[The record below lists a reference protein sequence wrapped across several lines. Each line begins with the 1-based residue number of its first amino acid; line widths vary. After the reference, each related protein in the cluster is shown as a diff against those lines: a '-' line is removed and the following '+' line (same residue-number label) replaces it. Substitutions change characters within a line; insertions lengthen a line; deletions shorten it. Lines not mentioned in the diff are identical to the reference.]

1 MKTILG
7 LDLGSGSIGWAVV
20 REDENTRSIERLG
33 SRIVPLSTDDATQFT
48 TGKAI
53 TKNSERTAMR
63 TQRKG
68 YDRYGLRR
76 RLLTDYLHRLG
87 MAPDERLIKL
97 PQVELWGLR
106 AKAVHEKIELPELGR
121 VLYHL
126 NQKRGYKSGKADFQ
140 DKKSSEYLAA
150 VSGRYKEIQ
159 ERGIT
164 IGEKFYAELQANPDY
179 RCKDQVFPRAAYVEE
194 FDRIMACQ
202 RQFHAILTDEH
213 IAHLRDYIIYYQRP
227 LKSCKHLVGDC
238 TLASVRYVRPDGT
251 VAVKG
256 VKVAPR
262 TSPLFQVCKIE
273 QSLNN
278 LELRNKRNER
288 FEMTAM
294 QHQALFDFM
303 NQHEKLKLSDLQKI
317 LGISKSDGWW
327 GGKAIGTG
335 LQGNTTYTAV
345 AKALKGGYSHLLRFD
360 LKVKTEEF
368 ADPDSGEVVE
378 RKIIDESFEQEPFY
392 RLWHTLYSIDD
403 MEVLDRILQE
413 KFGIDDAG
421 VRHDL
426 CALDFVKAGY
436 SNLSSAAMRR
446 ILPYLQM
453 GYGYAEACFMAGYN
467 HSNSLTKDENL
478 ARELKDKLAPIAK
491 GDLRQ
496 PVVEK
501 ILNQMINLVNAL
513 MQEYGRFDEIRVEL
527 ARELKQSR
535 EEREKADKNNRERES
550 HNKFYAEK
558 ISEMNLS
565 PTRSRVQKYRMYEE
579 SQHLC
584 MYCGQPVNLTAF
596 LQGYDTEVEHIIPRS
611 LYFDDSFAN
620 KVCSCRKCNQEKGNR
635 TAYDYMASQ
644 GEGTLAIYL
653 ERIKKMYEEH
663 KISKQKYSYLM
674 MRQRDI
680 PQDFLNRQMRESQ
693 YMARK
698 ALDILR
704 SVCRSVYAT
713 GGGVTAYLRHIWGW
727 DLVLHDL
734 NIDRYRAGGL
744 TEIREVNHVDTE
756 CIKDWSKRLDHR
768 HHAVDALAIACTRQ
782 GYIQRLNTLSAL
794 SDEEGDAY
802 MSLDRYMQEQPHF
815 SYAEVRAA
823 VEKILISFKAGKRV
837 ATQGKRYIHRGG
849 KRILVQQG
857 IVVPRGALSE
867 QSVYGVI
874 RRYEKNKKG
883 ETSLRQEYVIKYP
896 VTAIDEKTLPYVID
910 GGIREILRR
919 RLEACGGNARQAYAE
934 PLYTAA
940 GKRINTVR
948 CFTGLSAVVPV
959 KYDGDR
965 PVGFVKP
972 GNNHHIAI
980 YTDRDG
986 KLHEHVVTFWHAV
999 ERKKFGLPVVI
1010 EHPDAVWDSVTDAMP
1025 ESFLSQL
1032 PDVSWKFEFSM
1043 QQNEMFILGMPDDL
1057 YADAMENGDYALLGK
1072 YLYRVQ
1078 KLGTGAYV
1086 FRFHIETASDDRYVD
1101 ETGKKTFNLKLSQK
1115 MNRVRWIAS
1124 LDALRKVNPHKV
1136 KIDLLGRITAL

>member
-20 REDENTRSIERLG
+20 REGENTRSIERMG
-33 SRIVPLSTDDATQFT
+33 SRIVPLSTGDATQFT

-68 YDRYGLRR
+68 YDRYQLRR
-76 RLLTDYLHRLG
+76 RLLTDYLHQLG
-87 MAPDERLIKL
+87 MTPDERLIKL

-106 AKAVHEKIELPELGR
+106 AKAVHGKIELPELGR

-140 DKKSSEYLAA
+140 DKKSSDYLTA
-150 VSGRYKEIQ
+150 VSRRYKEIQ
-159 ERGIT
+159 EQGIT
-164 IGEKFYAELQANPDY
+164 IGEKFYAELQADPDY
-179 RCKDQVFPRAAYVEE
+179 RCKDKVFPRAAYVEE
-194 FDRIMACQ
+194 FNRIMACQ

-238 TLASVRYVRPDGT
+238 TLARVRYVRPDGT

-278 LELRNKRNER
+278 IELRNKRNER

-345 AKALKGGYSHLLRFD
+345 AKALNGRYSHLLRFD
-360 LKVKTEEF
+360 LKINTQEF
-368 ADPDSGEVVE
+368 ANPDTGEVIE
-378 RKIIDESFEQEPFY
+378 RKIVDESYEQEPLY

-403 MEVLDRILQE
+403 VEVLDRILQE

-421 VRHDL
+421 VRQAL
-426 CALDFVKAGY
+426 CKIDFVKAGY
-436 SNLSSAAMRR
+436 GNLSSAAMRR

-467 HSNSLTKDENL
+467 HSNSLTQDENL

-513 MQEYGRFDEIRVEL
+513 MQEYGHFDEIRVEL

-535 EEREKADKNNRERES
+535 EEREKADKANRERES
-550 HNKFYAEK
+550 HNKFYAER
-558 ISEMNLS
+558 IAELDLP

-584 MYCGQPVNLTAF
+584 MYCGQPVSLKAF

-644 GEGTLAIYL
+644 GEGSLAVYL

-663 KISKQKYSYLM
+663 KISRQKYSYLL
-674 MRQRDI
+674 MRQKDI

-698 ALDILR
+698 ALDLLR
-704 SVCRSVYAT
+704 DVCRNVYAT

-727 DLVLHDL
+727 DRVLHDL
-734 NIDRYRAGGL
+734 NLDRYRAGGL
-744 TEIREVNHVDTE
+744 TEMRELNHADTE
-756 CIKDWSKRLDHR
+756 CIKDWNKRLDHR

-782 GYIQRLNTLSAL
+782 GYIQRINTLS
-794 SDEEGDAY
+794 SRSGEEGDATV
-802 MSLDRYMQEQPHF
+802 SLDRYMQEQPHF
-815 SYAEVRAA
+815 SYEEVRAA
-823 VEKILISFKAGKRV
+823 VDKILVSFKAGKRV
-837 ATQGKRYIHRGG
+837 ATPGKRYIHRGG
-849 KRILVQQG
+849 KRISVQQG

-874 RRYEKNKKG
+874 QRYEKNKKG
-883 ETSLRQEYVIKYP
+883 ETSLRPQYVIKYP
-896 VTAIDEKTLPYVID
+896 IASIDGKTLPYVID

-934 PLYTAA
+934 PLYSAA
-940 GKRINTVR
+940 GKEIKTVR
-948 CFTGLSAVVPV
+948 CLTGLSAVVPV
-959 KYDGDR
+959 KYDGER
-965 PVGFVKP
+965 AVGFVKP
-972 GNNHHIAI
+972 ANNHHIAI

-986 KLHEHVVTFWHAV
+986 ELYEHVVTFWHAV
-999 ERKKFGLPVVI
+999 ERKKFGLPVII

-1025 ESFLSQL
+1025 EPFLQQL
-1032 PDVSWKFEFSM
+1032 PDASWKFAFSM

-1057 YADAMENGDYALLGK
+1057 YEDAMENGDYALLGK

-1078 KLGTGAYV
+1078 KLATKNYV
-1086 FRFHIETASDDRYVD
+1086 FRYHTETKVDDKYSGVRN
-1101 ETGKKTFNLKLSQK
+1101 EMLSKKMGKLKI
-1115 MNRVRWIAS
+1115 IAS
-1124 LDALRKVNPHKV
+1124 LDALKRVNPHKV